1 MAWHGMPITPTIAT
15 THSFVKKVC
24 LFNGYK
30 LMAVC
35 VSPAL
40 IQELKRI
47 VQDSEIM
54 KYELLLGSMTY
65 GVGKMMPNGRNEIKM
80 VVRNWKFV
88 SEMNI
93 SRLKYVPSSPCFVLG
108 GDRVLDRVDW

>member
-1 MAWHGMPITPTIAT
+1 MRGR
-15 THSFVKKVC
+15 
-24 LFNGYK
+24 
-30 LMAVC
+30 LMVVC

-54 KYELLLGSMTY
+54 KYEFLLGSMAY
-65 GVGKMMPNGRNEIKM
+65 WVGKMMPNGRNEIKM

-88 SEMNI
+88 WEMNI
-93 SRLKYVPSSPCFVLG
+93 SRLKYVPFLPPVSCLEGMGFGQS
-108 GDRVLDRVDW
+108 